1 MQYLTHHLLPRIQTL
16 TLYNLTLTSLF
27 LIGSAAIGAAEPI
40 GDIIEQTG
48 VASLVRSGGE
58 EISVSGAF
66 VPGIKLNDTAITGN
80 GRMLIEFLDEEELSI
95 IEHTRIYIDAAYYD
109 PDPSKSKMAI
119 RMAQGTARFTS
130 GRGKRINKSNVQLS
144 TPTAEIAIL
153 GTDFTTTIDEIGQS
167 LIILLPDEETGEASG
182 KIIITNAGGSITL
195 EEAYQASVISS
206 YDTAPSRP
214 VILSGIDINMIS
226 NIFIVSEPVEIKEL
240 KAQEGIYG
248 NKTSDNILDVDFLE
262 FNELETDY
270 LAYDEL
276 EFNELDIDYL
286 DVDFLQ
292 DVLDVVLSLDKK
304 TALDRS
310 ALSSDIMLDGT
321 KLGFDVDSQY
331 NTLLDKGAGNVKFF
345 RDVDGVISISMLLSQ
360 TATIRT
366 ISDQKESEIILGDG
380 QGIIINITQVQ

>member
-27 LIGSAAIGAAEPI
+27 LIGSVSASAPESI
-40 GDIIEQTG
+40 GDIVQQTG
-48 VASLVRSGGE
+48 IASLVRNGGE
-58 EISVSGAF
+58 KITVSETF
-66 VPGIKLNDTAITGN
+66 VPGIELRDTAVTGN
-80 GRMLIEFLDEEELSI
+80 GRMLIEFKDEEELSL
-95 IEHTRIYIDAAYYD
+95 IEHTRIYIDEAYYD

-153 GTDFTTTIDEIGQS
+153 GTDFTTTIDEIGTS
-167 LIILLPDEETGEASG
+167 LIILLPDEKTGEASG
-182 KIIITNAGGSITL
+182 KIIITNAGGQVTL

-206 YDTAPSRP
+206 YDTAPSSP
-214 VILSGIDINMIS
+214 VVLSGIDTDMIS
-226 NIFIVSEPVEIKEL
+226 NIFIVSEPIEIKEV
-240 KAQEGIYG
+240 KEKEGMY
-248 NKTSDNILDVDFLE
+248 NENDNDNILDVDFLE

-310 ALSSDIMLDGT
+310 ALSSEVALDGT

-331 NTLLDKGAGNVKFF
+331 NTLLDKGAGTIKFF

>member
-1 MQYLTHHLLPRIQTL
+1 MTQHSRQIIRTL
-16 TLYNLTLTSLF
+16 ILYSLTLTNLF
-27 LIGSAAIGAAEPI
+27 LISSATAAEFI
-40 GDIIEQTG
+40 GDITEQTG
-48 VASLVRSGGE
+48 VASLVRTDGE
-58 EISVSGAF
+58 EIVVSKAF
-66 VPGIKLNDTAITGN
+66 TPVIELKDTAITGN

-95 IEHTRIYIDAAYYD
+95 IEHTRIYIDKAYYD
-109 PDPSKSKMAI
+109 PDPSKSEMAI
-119 RMAQGTARFTS
+119 RMVQGTARFSS
-130 GRGKRINKSNVQLS
+130 GRGKRIKKSNINLS

-167 LIILLPDEETGEASG
+167 LIILLPDEETGKASG
-182 KIIITNAGGSITL
+182 KIIISNAGGTVTL

-214 VILSGIDINMIS
+214 VVLSGINTNMIS
-226 NIFIVSEPVEIKEL
+226 NIFIISEPKEIKEV
-240 KAQEGIYG
+240 KAEEGIL
-248 NKTSDNILDVDFLE
+248 NENESDNILDVDFLE

-292 DVLDVVLSLDKK
+292 DILDIVLDLDKK

-310 ALSSDIMLDGT
+310 ALSNEVALDGT

-331 NTLLDKGAGNVKFF
+331 NTLLDKGAGTVKFL
-345 RDVDGVISISMLLSQ
+345 RDVDGVISITMLLSQ

>member
-1 MQYLTHHLLPRIQTL
+1 MQHLLQHIRTL
-16 TLYNLTLTSLF
+16 ILYSLTLTSLF
-27 LIGSAAIGAAEPI
+27 LIGSVSASAPESI
-40 GDIIEQTG
+40 GDIVQQTG
-48 VASLVRSGGE
+48 IASLVRNGGE
-58 EISVSGAF
+58 KITVSETF
-66 VPGIKLNDTAITGN
+66 VPGIELRDTAVTGN
-80 GRMLIEFLDEEELSI
+80 GRMLIEFKDEEELSL
-95 IEHTRIYIDAAYYD
+95 IEHTRIYIDEAYYD

-153 GTDFTTTIDEIGQS
+153 GTDFTTTIDEIGTS
-167 LIILLPDEETGEASG
+167 LIILLPDEKTGEASG
-182 KIIITNAGGSITL
+182 KIIITNAGGQVTL

-206 YDTAPSRP
+206 YDTAPSSP
-214 VILSGIDINMIS
+214 VVLSGIDTDMIS
-226 NIFIVSEPVEIKEL
+226 NIFIVSEPIEIKEV
-240 KAQEGIYG
+240 KEKEGMY
-248 NKTSDNILDVDFLE
+248 NENDNDNILDVDFLE

-310 ALSSDIMLDGT
+310 ALSSEVALEGT

-331 NTLLDKGAGNVKFF
+331 NTLLDKAAGTVRFY